1 LRNSILFFAA
11 LMIAV
16 ATVIFWRDGTT
27 DDQSDPLPAGRT
39 DIVVGMQLEPP
50 VLDPTI
56 NPAAAIAQVTHLN
69 VFEGLTR
76 IDEFGAV
83 LPGLARAWEVS
94 DDGLTY
100 TFHLLEG
107 VTFSDGTT
115 FGSDDVAFTFSR
127 NAEPDSTNSRKAY
140 FTQMTDIA
148 TPDPATVII
157 TLAEPSGLFLFNM
170 AEAQSVIVAP
180 ETAAGNAT
188 APVGTGPFSFDRW
201 VPGDSVAL
209 VRNPLYRDT
218 DAVALDRVVF
228 RFVNDAAAQITALLA
243 GDVDVFPRM
252 SALESVGQFQ
262 ADDRFQVLVGNTEGE
277 TILAMNNARAPLDN
291 LVVRQAIS
299 HAIDRQAIIDGAEF
313 GFGVPIGTH
322 FAPHHPAYVDLTDQY
337 AFDPDRARALLAD
350 AGFADGLDL
359 TLQLPPVNY
368 ARRGGEIIASQL
380 AQVGIRVEIIP
391 VEWATWLEVVYAEAN
406 YDLSIVSHVE
416 PLDISIYADPD
427 YYFQYDSPEFRAIMA
442 AANRATDT
450 DDQYSQ
456 WRAAQHMLTDNAVNV
471 YLFELAKV
479 GVAKVGINGLWQNW
493 PMFINDMAAVS
504 WTND

>member
-1 LRNSILFFAA
+1 LRNPVVIVVA
-11 LMIAV
+11 IIVAV
-16 ATVIFWRDGTT
+16 AGAFYGWLSAN
-27 DDQSDPLPAGRT
+27 DDPSAAGRT

-56 NPAAAIAQVTHLN
+56 NPAAAIAQITHLN

-83 LPGLARAWEVS
+83 LPGLARSWEVS
-94 DDGLTY
+94 DDGLIY
-100 TFHLLEG
+100 IFHLLEG
-107 VTFSDGTT
+107 VTFGDGTG
-115 FGSDDVAFTFSR
+115 FDSGDVQFTFSR
-127 NAEPDSTNSRKAY
+127 NAAADSTNSRKAY
-140 FTQMTDIA
+140 FTQMVDIA
-148 TPDPATVII
+148 TPNAATVVI
-157 TLAEPSGLFLFNM
+157 TLAEPSGTFLFNL

-180 ETAAGNAT
+180 ESAAGNAT
-188 APVGTGPFSFDRW
+188 TPVGTGPFVFDRW

-209 VRNPLYRDT
+209 ARNPLYRDA
-218 DAVALDRVVF
+218 DGVALDRVVF

-252 SALESVGQFQ
+252 SALETVGQFQ
-262 ADDRFQVLVGNTEGE
+262 ADDRFQVLV
-277 TILAMNNARAPLDN
+277 AMNNARAPLDD
-291 LVVRQAIS
+291 LRVRQAIS
-299 HAIDRQAIIDGAEF
+299 HAIDRQAIIDGSEF

-337 AFDPDRARALLAD
+337 AFDPDRARALLAE
-350 AGFADGLDL
+350 AGFAEGLNL

-391 VEWATWLEVVYAEAN
+391 VEWATWLDVVYTEAN

-416 PLDISIYADPD
+416 PLDISIYADPA
-427 YYFQYDSPEFRAIMA
+427 YYFQYDNPEFRAVMA

-450 DDQYSQ
+450 DSQYAE
-456 WRAAQHMLTDNAVNV
+456 WRAAQRLLTDDAVNV
-471 YLFELAKV
+471 FLFELAKV

-493 PMFINDMAAVS
+493 PMFINDMAAVR
-504 WTND
+504 WVNDD

>member
-1 LRNSILFFAA
+1 MRNLVVIVAA
-11 LMIAV
+11 IIIAV
-16 ATVIFWRDGTT
+16 AAAYYWWPTAT
-27 DDQSDPLPAGRT
+27 DDPSASGRT

-56 NPAAAIAQVTHLN
+56 NPAAAIAQITHLN

-76 IDEFGAV
+76 INEFGAV
-83 LPGLARAWEVS
+83 LPGLAQSWEVS
-94 DDGLTY
+94 DDGLIY

-107 VTFSDGTT
+107 VMFGDGTA
-115 FGSDDVAFTFSR
+115 FDSGDVRFTFSR
-127 NAEPDSTNSRKAY
+127 NAAAASTNSRKAY
-140 FTQMTDIA
+140 FTQMVDIA
-148 TPDPATVII
+148 TPDAATVVI
-157 TLAEPSGLFLFNM
+157 TLAEPSGLFLFNL

-180 ETAAGNAT
+180 ESAAGNAST
-188 APVGTGPFSFDRW
+188 PVGTGPFVFDRW
-201 VPGDSVAL
+201 VPGNSVAL
-209 VRNPLYRDT
+209 ARNPLYRDA
-218 DAVALDRVVF
+218 DGVALDRVVF

-252 SALESVGQFQ
+252 SALETVGQFQ

-277 TILAMNNARAPLDN
+277 TILAMNNARAPLDD
-291 LVVRQAIS
+291 LRVRQAIS
-299 HAIDRQAIIDGAEF
+299 HAIDRQAIIDGSEF

-337 AFDPDRARALLAD
+337 AFDPDRARALLAE
-350 AGFADGLDL
+350 AGFAEGFDL

-416 PLDISIYADPD
+416 PLDISIYADPE
-427 YYFQYDSPEFRAIMA
+427 YYFQYDNPEFRAVMA
-442 AANRATDT
+442 AANRATNA
-450 DDQYSQ
+450 DDQYSK
-456 WRAAQHMLTDNAVNV
+456 WRAAQRMLTDDAVNV
-471 YLFELAKV
+471 FLFELAKV

-504 WTND
+504 WANDD

>member
-1 LRNSILFFAA
+1 MRNLVVIVAA
-11 LMIAV
+11 IIIAV
-16 ATVIFWRDGTT
+16 AAAYYWWPTAT
-27 DDQSDPLPAGRT
+27 DDPSASGRT

-56 NPAAAIAQVTHLN
+56 NPAAAIAQITHLN

-76 IDEFGAV
+76 INEFGAV
-83 LPGLARAWEVS
+83 LPGLAQSWEVS
-94 DDGLTY
+94 DDGLIY
-100 TFHLLEG
+100 NFHLLEG
-107 VTFSDGTT
+107 VMFGDGTA
-115 FGSDDVAFTFSR
+115 FDSGDVRFTFSR
-127 NAEPDSTNSRKAY
+127 NAAADSTNSRKAY
-140 FTQMTDIA
+140 FTQMVDIA
-148 TPDPATVII
+148 TPDAATVVI
-157 TLAEPSGLFLFNM
+157 TLAEPSGLFLFNL

-180 ETAAGNAT
+180 ESAAGNAST
-188 APVGTGPFSFDRW
+188 PVGTGPFVFDRW
-201 VPGDSVAL
+201 VPGNSVAL
-209 VRNPLYRDT
+209 ARNPLYRDA
-218 DAVALDRVVF
+218 DGVALDRVVF

-252 SALESVGQFQ
+252 SALETVGQFQ
-262 ADDRFQVLVGNTEGE
+262 DDDRFQVLVGNTEGE
-277 TILAMNNARAPLDN
+277 TILAMNNARAPLDD
-291 LVVRQAIS
+291 LRVRQAIS
-299 HAIDRQAIIDGAEF
+299 YAIDRQAIIDGSEF

-337 AFDPDRARALLAD
+337 AFDPDRARALLAE
-350 AGFADGLDL
+350 AGFAEGLDL

-416 PLDISIYADPD
+416 PLDISIYADPE
-427 YYFQYDSPEFRAIMA
+427 YYFQYDNPEFRAVMA
-442 AANRATDT
+442 AANRATNA
-450 DDQYSQ
+450 DDQYSK
-456 WRAAQHMLTDNAVNV
+456 WRAAQRMLTDDAVNV
-471 YLFELAKV
+471 FLFELAKV

-504 WTND
+504 WANDD